1 MLHAIDSKL
10 KSIYLFVS
18 LFYDTFFALF
28 LYNKETKDKIDLT
41 FESIA
46 CNCANGLS
54 FSAVKSNVMPICIIT
69 TNIKKFLEALEARG
83 KTAYI
88 ICIHDIIQAS
98 VTNKTSSVKFIQN
111 Q

>member
-46 CNCANGLS
+46 CNCANLLS
-54 FSAVKSNVMPICIIT
+54 SIFLNYRLGRGAIFS
-69 TNIKKFLEALEARG
+69 
-83 KTAYI
+83 
-88 ICIHDIIQAS
+88 
-98 VTNKTSSVKFIQN
+98 
-111 Q
+111 